1 MATNNGDAE
10 AAAPSDPASQN
21 DEHNPGTHGPTD
33 SGTTNVENPIK
44 IEDGAQE
51 TEVKLR
57 DILST
62 STTGQKRKPVGSHAS
77 SPSTKRTKAQKVVIK
92 LKGNKSSGQDMVQSM
107 LGKGAVSENIST
119 SDKEQ
124 EKALKADKTSLT
136 HAMKLFGDKAQ
147 SADKETSENNEMFH
161 VKGMITT
168 LRDYQLVGAAFMLR
182 QERAKMEPHGG
193 IIADEMGVG
202 KTVQAIA
209 CILAHPPPAKE
220 VAEGRGCTLIVMPS
234 KPLIQQWIGEFN
246 KHIDEGIVKNY
257 GIHQYEGQSQYLPT
271 KMLKYTDFM

>member
-92 LKGNKSSGQDMVQSM
+92 LKGNKSSGQDMVQAM
-107 LGKGAVSENIST
+107 LGKGPVQSKASGQGNPST
-119 SDKEQ
+119 SEKEDK
-124 EKALKADKTSLT
+124 KVLKADTAALATAKRI
-136 HAMKLFGDKAQ
+136 FGDKAKC
-147 SADKETSENNEMFH
+147 AGKDTDETNEMFK
-161 VKGMITT
+161 VTGMKTT

-182 QERAKMEPHGG
+182 HERAIMEPHGG

-209 CILAHPPPAKE
+209 CIIAHPSPSTSGP
-220 VAEGRGCTLIVMPS
+220 TLIVVPS
-234 KPLIQQWIGEFN
+234 QALVQQWIGEFH
-246 KHIDEGIVKNY
+246 KHIDEGVVGTYEIL
-257 GIHQYEGQSQYLPT
+257 QYRGKSHMSVRL
-271 KMLKYTDFM
+271 LKACDFM